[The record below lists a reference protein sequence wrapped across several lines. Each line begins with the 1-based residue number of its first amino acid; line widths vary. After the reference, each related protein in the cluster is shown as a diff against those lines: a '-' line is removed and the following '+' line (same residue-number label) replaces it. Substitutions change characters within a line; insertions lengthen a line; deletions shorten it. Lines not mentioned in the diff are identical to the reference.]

1 MEVTLLYLANAGL
14 PQAGR
19 IVAEIMSGVVAKCI
33 TASKAKSKELAMD
46 IALMCVEVE
55 KFEAVQEE
63 LMKGME
69 HKNPKVLAGCIN
81 IFTEVLR

>member
-1 MEVTLLYLANAGL
+1 M
-14 PQAGR
+14 
-19 IVAEIMSGVVAKCI
+19 AEIMSGVVAKCI